1 MPYSKRFLNNFILTA
16 KSGHI
21 RGVLMTSKEIIY
33 IAVISAI
40 AVYAIFL
47 TVMMIVMNNKAKKA
61 NFLLKEQMV
70 KNYEEIV
77 NTKNKVEQ
85 HKQEVDSKIE
95 KEKENTDKRI
105 GELFENTMTATNMLV
120 DEKTKNITE
129 KLDDINLK
137 LNIMESSVRN
147 IEREKT
153 MVHSLLTSGKEPI
166 ETEYRDVP
174 KDGFINN
181 ARKAGSNFM
190 KAIKR
195 IFPK

>member
-1 MPYSKRFLNNFILTA
+1 
-16 KSGHI
+16 
-21 RGVLMTSKEIIY
+21 MTSKEIIY

-40 AVYAIFL
+40 GVYAIFL
-47 TVMMIVMNNKAKKA
+47 TVMLIVMNNKSKKA
-61 NFLLKEQMV
+61 NILLKEQMT

-77 NTKNKVEQ
+77 DTKNKMEQ
-85 HKQEVDSKIE
+85 HIKDVDTKIE
-95 KEKENTDKRI
+95 KEKENNDKRI
-105 GELFENTMTATNMLV
+105 GELFENTMTATSMLV
-120 DEKTKNITE
+120 DEKTKNLTE

-137 LNIMESSVRN
+137 LNIMESSVRS

-153 MVHSLLTSGKEPI
+153 MVHSLLTTGKEPI
-166 ETEYRDVP
+166 ETEYSDIP
-174 KDGFINN
+174 KDGFMNN